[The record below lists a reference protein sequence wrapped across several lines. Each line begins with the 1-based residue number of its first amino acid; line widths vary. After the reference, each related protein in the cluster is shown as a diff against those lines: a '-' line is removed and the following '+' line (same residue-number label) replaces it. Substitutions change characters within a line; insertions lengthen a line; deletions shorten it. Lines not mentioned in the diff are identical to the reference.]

1 VIEER
6 FNKRAREKRDE
17 GSERERETE
26 RERENR
32 GLVIKERYKQESD
45 REGT

>member
-1 VIEER
+1 MIEER

-17 GSERERETE
+17 GSE